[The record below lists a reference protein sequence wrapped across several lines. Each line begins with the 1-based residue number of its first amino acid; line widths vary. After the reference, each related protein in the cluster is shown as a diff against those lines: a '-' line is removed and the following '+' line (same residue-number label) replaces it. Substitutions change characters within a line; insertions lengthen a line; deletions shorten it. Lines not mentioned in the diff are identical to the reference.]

1 MNKIIKLATYFV
13 VAATLMVGCGKSNTM
28 EKLKKEGYQRVTE
41 TTEAMLY
48 KVTKEVPD
56 GQKINPGELVK
67 GTVVI
72 RFNDSILQPKKDVTI
87 LGQAGGSQTPWEPLF
102 AKLHVGE
109 EMTLALNL
117 DSMYKDAPADNLPSF
132 YTPGAGDVMFY
143 EFAIT
148 GVTTYETY
156 VEEFRVKDSVNL
168 QKYLADNNVT
178 VKPSATG
185 LYRIITEEGKGAK
198 VADGKKVDVHYT
210 GKLLDGTK
218 FDSSYDRNEPISITE
233 GKHEVIT
240 GWEEGL
246 MGLPEGT
253 KATLIIPCEQ
263 AYGPT
268 GSGPIPPYSTLV
280 FDVEVVKVYDA
291 K

>member
-1 MNKIIKLATYFV
+1 MATYFV
-13 VAATLMVGCGKSNTM
+13 AAAALFVSCGKSNTM
-28 EKLKKEGYQRVTE
+28 EKLTKEGYQRVTE

-48 KVTKEVPD
+48 KVTKEVSD
-56 GQKINPGELVK
+56 GQAINPGELVK
-67 GTVVI
+67 GTVVV
-72 RFNDSILQPKKDVTI
+72 RFNDSILQPKQDVTV
-87 LGQAGGSQTPWEPLF
+87 LGQAGGNQTPWEPLF

-109 EMTLALNL
+109 EMTLALSL
-117 DSMYKDAPADNLPSF
+117 DSMYKDAPADQLPSF

-143 EFAIT
+143 DFTIT
-148 GVTTYETY
+148 GVTTYEAY

-185 LYRIITEEGKGAK
+185 LYRIITEQGKGAK
-198 VADGKKVDVHYT
+198 VADGKKIDVHYT
-210 GKLLDGTK
+210 GKLLNGSK

-233 GKHEVIT
+233 GKHEVIP

-253 KATLIIPCEQ
+253 KATLVIPYEQ

>member
-1 MNKIIKLATYFV
+1 MNIFFKNAAYFV
-13 VAATLMVGCGKSNTM
+13 AAAVILVSCGKSNTM
-28 EKLKKEGYQRVTE
+28 EKLVKEGYQRVTE
-41 TTEAMLY
+41 TTDAMLY
-48 KVTKEVPD
+48 KVTKEVTD
-56 GQKINPGELVK
+56 GLTINPGELVK
-67 GTVVI
+67 GTVVV
-72 RFNDSILQPKKDVTI
+72 RFNDSILQPKQDTTI
-87 LGQAGGSQTPWEPLF
+87 LGQAGGNQAPWEPLF
-102 AKLHVGE
+102 TKLHVGE

-117 DSMYKDAPADNLPSF
+117 DSMYKGAPADQLPSF

-143 EFAIT
+143 EFAVT

-156 VEEFRVKDSVNL
+156 TEEFRVKDSVNL

-178 VKPSATG
+178 VNPSATG
-185 LYRIITEEGKGAK
+185 LYRIITEQGKGAK
-198 VADGKKVDVHYT
+198 VANNKKVDVHYT
-210 GKLLDGTK
+210 GKLLDGSK

-233 GKHEVIT
+233 GKHEVIP

-253 KATLIIPCEQ
+253 KATLIIPCDL

-268 GSGPIPPYSTLV
+268 GSGSIPPYSTLV